1 MRLTSLLPKPILMS
15 AAPTDALPPLGM
27 PLAGGQALP
36 TTAAGV
42 DLSQNMREVYYTVDG
57 VKIHT
62 VQQGQPNRQV
72 ALLIHG
78 WSSSWYALAPLMPLV
93 ASRFNCIAIDLPGY
107 GQSAPLP
114 RRVQIPDYAELVARL
129 IDQVTDS
136 PVVLIGHSMGGMTSI
151 TLALRYPAL
160 VERMVLIGP
169 TISGRLTTSINVLI
183 SPITMLE
190 RFGLGHLIVASG
202 ERLMVG
208 LTDQLMRPVS
218 FSGRTDISEA
228 DYQRLRADARRPGQ
242 GRVRA
247 ECYFAMRENNLTG
260 QLGQVETPAMVLW
273 GAEDNTV
280 PLRDSGLVADE
291 WPQADLRIIPKA
303 GHWPQFER
311 ADVTRRYVAAYL
323 GLPLTT
329 GELNRAVG
337 DDDLAATREA
347 AQFMAH
353 SGVGNNLNDAQR
365 LRLAAQF
372 DRRVCAPGEVI
383 VRQSEGGNEM
393 YVVQAGAVE
402 VWSDPEAVGRPPQTL
417 RHIAT
422 LLPGQI
428 AGELAMLDSGLR
440 TADLR
445 AGPEGATLLVLDR
458 DRLQALCED
467 DAALGMRVLWNISK
481 AMSGRVR
488 FVLYQLQRALQ
499 AEKTATAE
507 TAEPAPE
514 A

>member
-1 MRLTSLLPKPILMS
+1 MQITTLRPQGYPLP
-15 AAPTDALPPLGM
+15 AAQPAPVPM
-27 PLAGGQALP
+27 PVAAVE
-36 TTAAGV
+36 AGV
-42 DLSQNMREVYYTVDG
+42 ADGVRDVVYTVDG
-57 VKIHT
+57 VRIHT
-62 VQQGQPNRQV
+62 VQQGHPNRQV
-72 ALLIHG
+72 ALMIHG
-78 WSSSWYALAPLMPLV
+78 WSSSWYALSPLMPAL
-93 ASRFNCIAIDLPGY
+93 ASRFHCVVVDLPGY

-114 RRVQIPDYAELVARL
+114 KRVTIPDYAEIIAHL
-129 IDQVTDS
+129 IDQLTDS
-136 PVVLIGHSMGGMTSI
+136 PVVLVGHSMGGMTSV

-169 TISGRLTTSINVLI
+169 TISGKLTAAINLLI

-190 RFGLGHLIVASG
+190 RFGLGNLIVSSV
-202 ERLMVG
+202 ERLIVG
-208 LTDQLMRPVS
+208 LTDRLMRPVS

-228 DYQRLRADARRPGQ
+228 DYRRLRADARRPGQ

-247 ECYFAMRENNLTG
+247 ECYFAMRENDLTG
-260 QLGQVETPAMVLW
+260 RLSQVETPALVLW

-291 WPQADLRIIPKA
+291 WPAADLRIIPKA

-323 GLPLTT
+323 GLPLTS
-329 GELNRAVG
+329 GDLNQTVA
-337 DDDLAATREA
+337 DEDLALARET
-347 AQFMAH
+347 AQFIA
-353 SGVGNNLNDAQR
+353 SSAVGNNLNEAQR

-372 DRRVCAPGEVI
+372 DRRVCDPGEVI
-383 VRQSEGGNEM
+383 VRQSEGGNDM
-393 YVVQAGAVE
+393 YVVQAGAVQ
-402 VWSDPEAVGRPPQTL
+402 VWSDPDAVGVPPKNL

-428 AGELAMLDSGLR
+428 AGELAMLDAGLR

-445 AGPEGATLLVLDR
+445 AGPEGATLLALNR

-467 DAALGMRVLWNISK
+467 DPALGTRVLWNISK

-488 FVLYQLQRALQ
+488 FVLYQLQRTLQ
-499 AEKTATAE
+499 KVAANP
-507 TAEPAPE
+507 PAASSDAPQV
-514 A
+514 

>member
-1 MRLTSLLPKPILMS
+1 MEVT
-15 AAPTDALPPLGM
+15 TPLR
-27 PLAGGQALP
+27 PQSQALP
-36 TTAAGV
+36 ETQSALTPMPLSAAGV
-42 DLSQNMREVYYTVDG
+42 DISKDLREVTYTVDG
-57 VKIHT
+57 VRIHT

-72 ALLIHG
+72 ALMIHG
-78 WSSSWYALAPLMPLV
+78 WSSSWYALSPLMPLV
-93 ASRFNCIAIDLPGY
+93 ASRFNCIAVDLPGY
-107 GQSAPLP
+107 GQSASLP
-114 RRVQIPDYAELVARL
+114 KRVTIPDYAEIMAHL

-151 TLALRYPAL
+151 NLALRFPAL
-160 VERMVLIGP
+160 IERMVLIGP
-169 TISGRLTTSINVLI
+169 TISGHLTTSINLLI

-190 RFGLGHLIVASG
+190 RFGLGNLIVASG

-208 LTDQLMRPVS
+208 LTDRLMRPVS
-218 FSGRTDISEA
+218 FSGRTDIAEV
-228 DYQRLRADARRPGQ
+228 DYRRLRADARRPGQ

-247 ECYFAMRENNLTG
+247 ECYFAMRENDLTS
-260 QLGQVETPAMVLW
+260 QLGLVETPALVLW

-291 WPQADLRIIPKA
+291 WPAADLRIIPKA

-323 GLPLTT
+323 GLPLTS
-329 GELNRAVG
+329 GDLNRAV
-337 DDDLAATREA
+337 DDEDLAVTREA

-353 SGVGNNLNDAQR
+353 SAVGNNLNEAQR

-372 DRRVCAPGEVI
+372 DRRLCLPGEVI
-383 VRQSEGGNEM
+383 VRQSDSGNEM
-393 YVVQAGAVE
+393 YVVQTGAVQ
-402 VWSDPEAVGRPPQTL
+402 VWSDPEAVGQPPKAL

-445 AGPEGATLLVLDR
+445 AGPEGATLLVLNR
-458 DRLQALCED
+458 ERLQGLCED
-467 DAALGMRVLWNISK
+467 DPALGTRVLWNISK

-488 FVLYQLQRALQ
+488 FVLYQLQRALHKMAASQ
-499 AEKTATAE
+499 SAE
-507 TAEPAPE
+507 APE
-514 A
+514 AAPQE

>member
-1 MRLTSLLPKPILMS
+1 MQISTPFRPESAPSPEAQAAAELPRV
-15 AAPTDALPPLGM
+15 
-27 PLAGGQALP
+27 
-36 TTAAGV
+36 AAGM
-42 DLSQNMREVYYTVDG
+42 DISRDRREVTYTVDG

-62 VQQGQPNRQV
+62 VQQGHPHRQV
-72 ALLIHG
+72 ALMIHG
-78 WSSSWYALAPLMPLV
+78 WSSSWYALAPLMPAV
-93 ASRFNCIAIDLPGY
+93 ASRFNCIAVDLPGY

-114 RRVQIPDYAELVARL
+114 RRVTISAYAEIMAHL
-129 IDQVTDS
+129 IDQITDS

-160 VERMVLIGP
+160 VERMVLIDP
-169 TISGRLTTSINVLI
+169 TITGGLTTAINVLI

-190 RFGLGHLIVASG
+190 RFGLGNLIVTSV

-208 LTDQLMRPVS
+208 LTDRLMRPVS
-218 FSGRTDISEA
+218 FSERTDISEA
-228 DYQRLRADARRPGQ
+228 DYVRLRADARRPGQ

-247 ECYFAMRENNLTG
+247 ECYFAMRENDLTSR
-260 QLGQVETPAMVLW
+260 LGQVETPALVLW

-291 WPQADLRIIPKA
+291 WPAADLRIIPKA
-303 GHWPQFER
+303 GHWPHFER

-323 GLPLTT
+323 GLPLT
-329 GELNRAVG
+329 GADLSRAVD
-337 DDDLAATREA
+337 DDDLAQAREA
-347 AQFMAH
+347 AHFLAH
-353 SGVGNNLNDAQR
+353 SGVGNTLNEAQR
-365 LRLAAQF
+365 LRLASQF
-372 DRRVCAPGEVI
+372 DRRACSPGEVI

-393 YVVQAGAVE
+393 YVVQAGAVQ
-402 VWSDPEAVGRPPQTL
+402 VWSDPDAVGTPPKNL

-428 AGELAMLDSGLR
+428 AGELAMLDAGLR

-445 AGPEGATLLVLDR
+445 AGPEGATLLVLNR
-458 DRLQALCED
+458 ERLQALCED
-467 DAALGMRVLWNISK
+467 DPALGTRVLWNISK

-499 AEKTATAE
+499 KTAGGSS
-507 TAEPAPE
+507 EPAPQE
-514 A
+514 

>member
-1 MRLTSLLPKPILMS
+1 MQITTPVKAVSPSPGVPAKPS
-15 AAPTDALPPLGM
+15 TAPLVARSEAYRDARD
-27 PLAGGQALP
+27 
-36 TTAAGV
+36 V
-42 DLSQNMREVYYTVDG
+42 EFTVDG
-57 VKIHT
+57 VKIHA
-62 VQQGQPNRQV
+62 VQQGQPTRQV
-72 ALLIHG
+72 ALMIHG
-78 WSSSWYALAPLMPLV
+78 WSSSWFALSPLLPLV
-93 ASRFNCIAIDLPGY
+93 ASRFNCIAVDLPGY

-114 RRVQIPDYAELVARL
+114 KRVTIPDYVEIIAHL
-129 IDQVTDS
+129 IDQITPS
-136 PVVLIGHSMGGMTSI
+136 PVVLIGHSMGGMAAIS
-151 TLALRYPAL
+151 LAFRYPGL

-169 TISGRLTTSINVLI
+169 TISGHLTAAINLLI

-190 RFGLGHLIVASG
+190 RFGLGNLIVASG

-208 LTDQLMRPVS
+208 ITDRLMRPVS

-228 DYQRLRADARRPGQ
+228 DYHRLRADARRPGQ

-247 ECYFAMRENNLTG
+247 ECYFAMRENDLTG
-260 QLGQVETPAMVLW
+260 RLGRIETPALVLW

-291 WPQADLRIIPKA
+291 WPAADLRIIPKA

-329 GELNRAVG
+329 AEAGRAVSDSG
-337 DDDLAATREA
+337 LAATREI
-347 AQFMAH
+347 AQFIAH
-353 SGVGNNLNDAQR
+353 SGVGHNLNEAQR

-372 DRRVCAPGEVI
+372 ERRVCSRGEVI
-383 VRQSEGGNEM
+383 VRQSDSGNEM
-393 YVVQAGAVE
+393 YVVQSGVVQ
-402 VWSDPEAVGRPPQTL
+402 VWSDPDAVGVPPKTL

-422 LLPGQI
+422 LPPGQI
-428 AGELAMLDSGLR
+428 AGELAMFDAGLR

-445 AGPEGATLLVLDR
+445 AGPEGAVLLVLNR

-467 DAALGMRVLWNISK
+467 DAVLGTRVLYSISR
-481 AMSGRVR
+481 AMAGRVR
-488 FVLYQLQRALQ
+488 FVLYQLQRAMQKTTALPP
-499 AEKTATAE
+499 AESS
-507 TAEPAPE
+507 EPAPQ